1 MRDEIFLPWRR
12 TLLSVRR
19 FLPLLLLLALLRGG
33 GESVLAGWAD
43 EEEVPNRFGVG
54 LVYGNTF
61 NPVTDISFLQ
71 VTAFGL
77 FDYDK
82 VWRHPAP
89 RGLRFKVEA
98 SFGLTIHP
106 GARTVAAVNMLALY
120 HLRFLAAGRV
130 TPYIEGGIGGIYT
143 DFQAQGKGQQGSRI
157 NFNPLLGVGLE
168 VAPRSGPPFFAA
180 VRLHHL
186 SNAGLRRAN
195 QGVDSALLMVGRFLK

>member
-1 MRDEIFLPWRR
+1 
-12 TLLSVRR
+12 V
-19 FLPLLLLLALLRGG
+19 LALLLGDGKPAR
-33 GESVLAGWAD
+33 AGWDD
-43 EEEVPNRFGVG
+43 EGEVPNRFGAG

-82 VWRHPAP
+82 VWRHRAP
-89 RGLRFKVEA
+89 KGLRFKVEA

-106 GARTVAAVNMLALY
+106 RARTVVAVNMLALY

-143 DFQAQGKGQQGSRI
+143 DFQAGGSGKQGSRI
-157 NFNPLLGVGLE
+157 NFNPVLGLGVE

-186 SNAGLRRAN
+186 SNAGLRRHN
-195 QGVDSALLMVGRFLK
+195 QGVDSALLLVGRFFK